1 MEDYKGSGNIREK
14 AGEEERREEGD
25 KSLFVCVC
33 VLYVRVHVYMCMQQ
47 SLYVNIYSCWNF
59 VSISSYIPL

>member
-33 VLYVRVHVYMCMQQ
+33 VLYVRVHVYMCMQ
-47 SLYVNIYSCWNF
+47 
-59 VSISSYIPL
+59 